1 MDSQIRKKELDHKLN
16 SYNYDLDPSLIASTP
31 KRIRHES
38 RMMVVRQVGSDISS
52 YEDKL
57 TENIIDELNN
67 GDLIIVNDTK
77 VMKARL
83 NVQLSNGSLVE
94 LLILELVKDSIW
106 LCLGKPAKKLK
117 LNEFVK
123 LFSKKINNSTIEPLL
138 NWTFNLAFI
147 TFVSLT
153 IIKSPLLSSSIIFSV
168 SLSS

>member
-1 MDSQIRKKELDHKLN
+1 MDSIDKQYELDLQLN
-16 SYNYDLDPSLIASTP
+16 SYDYKLDPSLIANTP

-38 RMMVVRQVGSDISS
+38 RMMVVRQVGHDIGY

-57 TENIIDELNN
+57 TKNIIDELNN

-94 LLILELVKDSIW
+94 ILILELVNDSVW

-117 LNEFVK
+117 LNDYVK
-123 LFSKKINNSTIEPLL
+123 IFSKRINKNIELKIVGIDEETGGRLIQFPDNINNL
-138 NWTFNLAFI
+138 
-147 TFVSLT
+147 
-153 IIKSPLLSSSIIFSV
+153 
-168 SLSS
+168 

>member
-1 MDSQIRKKELDHKLN
+1 MDSIYKQDELDLQLN
-16 SYNYDLDPSLIASTP
+16 SYDYKLDPSLIANTP

-38 RMMVVRQVGSDISS
+38 RMMVVRQVGYDISS

-57 TENIIDELNN
+57 TKNIIDELNN

-94 LLILELVKDSIW
+94 LLILELVNDSVW

-117 LNEFVK
+117 Q
-123 LFSKKINNSTIEPLL
+123 
-138 NWTFNLAFI
+138 
-147 TFVSLT
+147 
-153 IIKSPLLSSSIIFSV
+153 
-168 SLSS
+168 

>member
-1 MDSQIRKKELDHKLN
+1 MDSIYKQDELDLQLN
-16 SYNYDLDPSLIASTP
+16 SYDYKLDPSLIANTP

-38 RMMVVRQVGSDISS
+38 RMMVVRQVGYDISS

-57 TENIIDELNN
+57 TKNIIDELNN

-94 LLILELVKDSIW
+94 LLILELVNDSVW

-117 LNEFVK
+117 LNDYVK
-123 LFSKKINNSTIEPLL
+123 IFSKRINKNIELKIVGIDKETGGRLI
-138 NWTFNLAFI
+138 
-147 TFVSLT
+147 
-153 IIKSPLLSSSIIFSV
+153 
-168 SLSS
+168 